1 MVDAAARLQA
11 ELIVG
16 QSELDSLQQIYGDG
30 NVRVRAARARIGVLK
45 SELAKMSGSAAPEG
59 STQNNEASS
68 ELYPSLRQLP
78 RLAVPYADLYR
89 RVRIQETVFELL
101 SQQYEMS
108 RIEEAKDTPVV
119 AVIDQ
124 PLVAEKKSFPPRLLV
139 ILLLTMLAV
148 GTTCFYIVLR
158 SMWEHVGTNDPR
170 KVLAQEIAD
179 SVRRQLEHRLQRRV
193 GVE

>member
-1 MVDAAARLQA
+1 
-11 ELIVG
+11 
-16 QSELDSLQQIYGDG
+16 LQQIYGDG

-45 SELAKMSGSAAPEG
+45 SELTKMSGSASPEASNQSG
-59 STQNNEASS
+59 EASS

-101 SQQYEMS
+101 SQQYEMA

-124 PLVAEKKSFPPRLLV
+124 PLVAERKSFPPRTLMT
-139 ILLLTMLAV
+139 LLLTMLAV
-148 GTTCFYIVLR
+148 GATCFYIVLR
-158 SMWEHVGTNDPR
+158 SMWEHVGAGDPR
-170 KVLAQEIAD
+170 KVLAQEI
-179 SVRRQLEHRLQRRV
+179 SETVRRHLEHRFRRRV